1 MLSQT
6 TICNVAL
13 SRIGIRQPIA
23 NIDENSETASICK
36 LFFEQSL
43 SLMFRERDWPFAQ
56 RQVDLALV
64 STNPTPNWS
73 YSYRY
78 PANFISIVD
87 VRSDSSTGSIALPS
101 NAYNLTVTDSTLR
114 HNKSPFTI
122 SSDVSG
128 RLIYSNQASAIATGT
143 YYVDDVLQFD
153 PVFADALAWKL
164 AYEIAIPLTRDS
176 AMRDMAR
183 TEYENAVSTAFANSL
198 EESYTEVNDDSDFIS
213 SRY

>member
-64 STNPTPNWS
+64 STNPTPSWS

-87 VRSDSSTGSIALPS
+87 VRSGSSTGSIALPS
-101 NAYNLTVTDSTLR
+101 NAYNLIVTDPALR

-128 RLIYSNQASAIATGT
+128 RLIYSNQASAIATGS
-143 YYVDDVLQFD
+143 YYIDDVLQFD

-198 EESYTEVNDDSDFIS
+198 EESYTEVDDSSDFIS

>member
-1 MLSQT
+1 M
-6 TICNVAL
+6 
-13 SRIGIRQPIA
+13 
-23 NIDENSETASICK
+23 
-36 LFFEQSL
+36 
-43 SLMFRERDWPFAQ
+43 
-56 RQVDLALV
+56 
-64 STNPTPNWS
+64 
-73 YSYRY
+73 
-78 PANFISIVD
+78 
-87 VRSDSSTGSIALPS
+87 
-101 NAYNLTVTDSTLR
+101 
-114 HNKSPFTI
+114 
-122 SSDVSG
+122 SG